1 MAQGPQV
8 EVRRALRRPVT
19 GQAVLI
25 IHVPAATLVRKRLNP
40 TLPFPWTQ
48 GLLKGSIPK
57 GEDSLNYFT
66 FITGSKVEALPAA
79 PP

>member
-1 MAQGPQV
+1 M
-8 EVRRALRRPVT
+8 
-19 GQAVLI
+19 
-25 IHVPAATLVRKRLNP
+25 
-40 TLPFPWTQ
+40 Q

-66 FITGSKVEALPAA
+66 FITGSKVESLPAA